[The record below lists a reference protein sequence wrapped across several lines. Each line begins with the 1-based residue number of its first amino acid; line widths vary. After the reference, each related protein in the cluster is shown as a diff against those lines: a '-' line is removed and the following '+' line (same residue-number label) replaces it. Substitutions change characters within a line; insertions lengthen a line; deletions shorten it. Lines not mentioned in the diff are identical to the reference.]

1 MKPPEIEYFITEI
14 PLAIENPRVHGQ
26 NLLEI
31 SRIFSKISIAIVHLT
46 HVAREFITYGE
57 KIHRKTLLTVAKMKK
72 IFCRIY

>member
-31 SRIFSKISIAIVHLT
+31 SRRFPSPSYIFF
-46 HVAREFITYGE
+46 EDF
-57 KIHRKTLLTVAKMKK
+57 HRHRTFDSCGT
-72 IFCRIY
+72 